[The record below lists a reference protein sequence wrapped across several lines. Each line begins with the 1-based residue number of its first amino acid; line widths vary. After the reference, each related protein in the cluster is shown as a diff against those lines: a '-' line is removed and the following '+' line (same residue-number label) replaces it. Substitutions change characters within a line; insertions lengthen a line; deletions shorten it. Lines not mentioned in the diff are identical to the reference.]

1 MYTTQFSCHGL
12 RPAYSRHLAVLIAF
26 SLFPLACFAVNVY
39 LGNQVPKA
47 LKGSNLYF
55 LIAFVLLTVW
65 WLIVY
70 FRRRF
75 KINLYGDEQ
84 GLSIEVND
92 PELVDPVVIRYP
104 FTLSKQWIRR
114 KNGQTYIKE
123 LFLTFLDQH
132 QSPVLTFKCSLGDLR
147 DVPSSFAYI
156 DIHKNERRY
165 LKISDQLYTAKVKD
179 LEDALQIHLNYL
191 ATRKTNKLNP

>member
-12 RPAYSRHLAVLIAF
+12 RPLYSRRLAVLIAF
-26 SLFPLACFAVNVY
+26 SLFPLVFFAVNVY

-47 LKGSNLYF
+47 LKGSNPYF

-92 PELVDPVVIRYP
+92 PELTAPVEIRYP

-132 QSPVLTFKCSLGDLR
+132 QAPVLTFKGSLGDLR
-147 DVPSSFAYI
+147 DVPSSFVYI
-156 DIHKNERRY
+156 DIHSDERRY
-165 LKISDQLYTAKVKD
+165 LKISDQLYATKVKD

-191 ATRKTNKLNP
+191 ATRKTNTLNS